1 MHSNA
6 DTDINYDGEEQAQK
20 LTDLDL
26 NSSSAS
32 QKLCEL
38 GWTMQP
44 VGASVFSSANLE
56 QYYVYPEFV
65 MKI

>member
-32 QKLCEL
+32 QKLCDL
-38 GWTMQP
+38 G
-44 VGASVFSSANLE
+44 
-56 QYYVYPEFV
+56 
-65 MKI
+65 

>member
-20 LTDLDL
+20 KLTDLDL

-32 QKLCEL
+32 QKLSDL
-38 GWTMQP
+38 G
-44 VGASVFSSANLE
+44 
-56 QYYVYPEFV
+56 
-65 MKI
+65 